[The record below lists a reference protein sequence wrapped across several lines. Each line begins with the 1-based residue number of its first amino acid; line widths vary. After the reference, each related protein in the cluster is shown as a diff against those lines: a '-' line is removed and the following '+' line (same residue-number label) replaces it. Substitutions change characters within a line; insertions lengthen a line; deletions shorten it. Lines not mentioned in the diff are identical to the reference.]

1 MSTIIR
7 HLKNNDGDANVSKAL
22 HIAIVFVVGA
32 ILLIMMTS
40 SFQGPIHGWLSG
52 TVADWFHFGPPQT
65 GWVHNGTILPLYPDE
80 YNSWGYD
87 YYMVFELDGQIGYYG
102 FQSNE
107 LFADTEYGTF
117 GFRND
122 VNASLYIFD
131 NGQWTF
137 LQHNKESAGRNP
149 DNQSLGGLNII
160 ASNFDLYDQNGNMYR
175 GQNELEKYYD
185 PVE

>member
-1 MSTIIR
+1 
-7 HLKNNDGDANVSKAL
+7 
-22 HIAIVFVVGA
+22 
-32 ILLIMMTS
+32 
-40 SFQGPIHGWLSG
+40 
-52 TVADWFHFGPPQT
+52 
-65 GWVHNGTILPLYPDE
+65 
-80 YNSWGYD
+80 
-87 YYMVFELDGQIGYYG
+87 
-102 FQSNE
+102 
-107 LFADTEYGTF
+107 
-117 GFRND
+117 
-122 VNASLYIFD
+122 LYIFD